1 MVLTVVKYAA
11 KSSSSESLR
20 IPGWRAGAADARAG
34 ILLPAGCRLCEEL
47 LTHASRLPICE
58 TCLASFAR
66 ITDPVCSVCGLPVDA
81 LPIQHPSPAA
91 PVRAEETVC
100 PACADDTF
108 HFDRARSFARYQESL
123 VRAIVLL
130 KFEEM
135 DPLADWFADRLAEV
149 VQSHED
155 VLKADMVVPVP
166 LHKVRRRERGFNQAE
181 ILSKRVPKRLGLPHQ
196 GSPLVRK
203 PPPTDHPLLTS
214 L

>member
-11 KSSSSESLR
+11 KSSSSESLC
-20 IPGWRAGAADARAG
+20 IPVWHAGAADALAS
-34 ILLPAGCRLCEEL
+34 IFLPAGCRLCEEL
-47 LTHASRLPICE
+47 LTRASRLPICE

-66 ITDPVCSVCGLPVDA
+66 ITDPVCSVCGLPMDA
-81 LPIQHPSPAA
+81 LPVQHPSPAA
-91 PVRAEETVC
+91 PVRGEETLC

-181 ILSKRVPKRLGLPHQ
+181 LLSKRVAKRLAPSPHGRPLLPN
-196 GSPLVRK
+196 R
-203 PPPTDHPLLTS
+203 PPPHKPLP
-214 L
+214 